1 MTASKVE
8 EVAGLGILARKLARL
23 FVHEIGSR
31 NKNVVRHALFTQEVV
46 AVLGFGRVM
55 PCCGSDQGKELLP
68 QQVFAHVMLV
78 LRGRNALH
86 FQNPLVGLRVKL
98 PFGVLES
105 RNLPHGN
112 AQLERRHGN
121 ARAGSFLTH
130 ESLADQIAQHLTAKP
145 LTNLLARCAGV
156 VAHHGFFRIAIGEF
170 KITHSNGLAVNHG
183 FFFRRC

>member
-1 MTASKVE
+1 
-8 EVAGLGILARKLARL
+8 
-23 FVHEIGSR
+23 
-31 NKNVVRHALFTQEVV
+31 
-46 AVLGFGRVM
+46 M
-55 PCCGSDQGKELLP
+55 PRCGSDKGKELLP

-78 LRGRNALH
+78 LRWRNALH

-98 PFGVLES
+98 TFGVLES
-105 RNLPHGN
+105 RNLSHGN

-183 FFFRRC
+183 DHIARAPVFHTAHAPENKDKDNEAKSQFDAKRLRIGTDILKHAYSEMRYFPKDREAS